1 MSDDLLALT
10 LWPEW
15 AFALAHLGKDSEN
28 RGWAPPASIIG
39 KRIAIHAGRHIG
51 GRPGLPA
58 RNEGFRAVALALR
71 ACGGVERDVTRWWLQ
86 QPPTSAIVCTAVV
99 TGWDRDDRTGWDVPG
114 QCHWRLADVQVLP
127 EPVPCRGA
135 QGLWR
140 VPADIAARVL
150 AQEEVP
156 HVG

>member
-1 MSDDLLALT
+1 MADLRALT

-15 AFALAHLGKDSEN
+15 AYAIAHLGKRAEN
-28 RGWAPPASIIG
+28 RGWTPPASIIG
-39 KRIAIHAGRHIG
+39 QRIAVHAGAHIG
-51 GRPGLPA
+51 GRQGRVATAEAVDAVLCMAA
-58 RNEGFRAVALALR
+58 RAGRDAFGRALVPEIETCA
-71 ACGGVERDVTRWWLQ
+71 
-86 QPPTSAIVCTAVV
+86 TSAIVCTAVV
-99 TGWDRDDRTGWDVPG
+99 TGWDCDDRTGWDVPG

-150 AQEEVP
+150 AQVEVS